1 MARLGHVSLPE
12 PGPTSGPPL
21 PRRLPP
27 QGRSLGRAE
36 SQAVRLLCV
45 LPRHSAGWCCDGF
58 SDMGG
63 TRRGFPGS
71 GISGKGSPSPLV
83 QGAGPTL
90 FLHPQPLLWPQ
101 LPAAVVTHH
110 CTPRGLKRHK
120 CDPRAWRPGPLK
132 SRGPQGGSSRGPGRA
147 SLASGHALLPWL
159 VAPPPSPKPAE
170 PRPQISLFVLESS
183 VPPPSLFQGPWTPQ
197 DNPELHPRL
206 QVLTPGTS
214 AQQHTQNPESG
225 TRVALGTAIRPTQGL

>member
-132 SRGPQGGSSRGPGRA
+132 RPRE
-147 SLASGHALLPWL
+147 SLSGF
-159 VAPPPSPKPAE
+159 
-170 PRPQISLFVLESS
+170 RTC
-183 VPPPSLFQGPWTPQ
+183 PPSLACGSSSLSKAGRATSSNLSLCPRIVCSSSFPLPRTP
-197 DNPELHPRL
+197 DP
-206 QVLTPGTS
+206 PG
-214 AQQHTQNPESG
+214 
-225 TRVALGTAIRPTQGL
+225 